1 MDNQT
6 FITLRNQNPMILPMR
21 ETAGAVGYDLCN
33 ADGKKSI
40 YPGDYEVF
48 STGVS
53 IQLPEGISGDVRSRS
68 GLAFKHRV
76 FIPQG
81 IGTIDGDYRGEIK
94 VLLHNAGATPFVVEH
109 KMRIAQLV
117 LTKIETPVLQV
128 VDFLPETARGYNGF
142 GSTGL

>member
-6 FITLRNQNPMILPMR
+6 FITLRNQNPMILPTR

-94 VLLHNAGATPFVVEH
+94 VLLHNAGTTPFVVEH